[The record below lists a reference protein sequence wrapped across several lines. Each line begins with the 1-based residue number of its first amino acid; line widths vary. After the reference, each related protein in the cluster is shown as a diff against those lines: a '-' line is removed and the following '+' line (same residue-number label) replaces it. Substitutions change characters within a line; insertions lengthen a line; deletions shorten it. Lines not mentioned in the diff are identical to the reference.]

1 MANSV
6 TPYVKRT
13 SFSEAIQKAL
23 PIIAQRQ
30 AQNRALDAQQARL
43 EQQQAQFQETMQLRQ
58 DQESRQNAKFIYDVQ
73 KAQQKSDKEA
83 RSSLSTPNNIGVL
96 NAGEA
101 SVYKIANEVFSEDA
115 EQLPA
120 MISELAVLSPL
131 FNNSHE
137 ITAKKQAEFESYTFG
152 EDAMGNGLKW
162 TGTQADLEAQNKLVD
177 NGGFDL
183 SSLEWDAE
191 QGKFVADYLDYGLNQ
206 DGSPKRLNIRGPI
219 QDAPFYG
226 ANAQVNM
233 YNKATY
239 SEKMAEMNSASYF
252 MTLDDYISNLNS
264 NPDLNKDQR
273 IESFKS
279 FLTTSFRNKNTL
291 DEDGS
296 EAYNTMLVN
305 FRDKTYPKNPT
316 QQLTPE
322 EEDQA
327 VKEGIDEISGLYNPT
342 ISDSER
348 LLGVSD
354 FYDKKVKGIYASIVK
369 LNLPVDEAEAEFSK
383 RVNSLVLND
392 ISKESV
398 SFRNFSK
405 DSWEEE
411 NQGIPW
417 NEEAKQSANEDQI
430 NAVIEF
436 APPFQEPEVKEPK
449 LNQGRKP
456 TQTEIKQSQ
465 SASAVLESGIETS
478 RVNVSDFDPQL
489 FATSG
494 VDAGEVLDNIIV
506 TDFEFPT
513 LSVKF
518 DLSNYLTDS
527 YTREKGRQAKIQ
539 KGDPKIGKEINP
551 QFNRPYQV
559 DDYYEIPGDYREVQ
573 ETPKK
578 ISPFID
584 DSGNK
589 IIMLHGF
596 TDKNIPPVFVNVS
609 NAASKNRIDQLLS
622 SPYGN
627 KVTVDE
633 MFRIHGE
640 NVLK

>member
-30 AQNRALDAQQARL
+30 AQNRALKAQQARL
-43 EQQQAQFQETMQLRQ
+43 DQQQAQFQETMQLRQ
-58 DQESRQNAKFIYDVQ
+58 AQEGRQNAKLVYDVQ
-73 KAQQKSDKEA
+73 QAQNKADKEA
-83 RSSLSTPNNIGVL
+83 RSSLATPDNIGVL

-101 SVYKIANEVFSEDA
+101 RIYELANEVFSEDP

-120 MISELAVLSPL
+120 VINELARLSPL
-131 FNNSHE
+131 FKNSHE
-137 ITAKKQAEFESYTFG
+137 ITDQKRAEFEGYTFG
-152 EDAMGNGLKW
+152 EETMGNGLKW
-162 TGTQADLEAQNKLVD
+162 TGTQADLEAQNKLVE
-177 NGGFDL
+177 NGGFDPNT
-183 SSLEWDAE
+183 LEWDA
-191 QGKFVADYLDYGLNQ
+191 QTGKFVGDYFDYGLDK
-206 DGSPKRLNIRGPI
+206 DGNPKRLNMKGPI
-219 QDAPFYG
+219 QEAPFYG
-226 ANAQVNM
+226 TNAQVNM
-233 YNKATY
+233 YNKASN
-239 SEKMAEMNSASYF
+239 SEEMAEMNSASYF

-264 NPDLNKDQR
+264 NTDLNKQQR
-273 IESFKS
+273 RDSFES

-291 DEDGS
+291 DEDGKQ
-296 EAYNTMLVN
+296 AYNTMLVN
-305 FRDKTYPKNPT
+305 YRDKTYPKNPD
-316 QQLTPE
+316 QQLTPQ

-327 VKEGIDEISGLYNPT
+327 VMEGIEEISGLYNPT

-354 FYDKKVKGIYASIVK
+354 FYDKKVKGIYRSIVD
-369 LNLPVDEAEAEFSK
+369 LDLPVEEAEAEFAK
-383 RVNSLVLND
+383 RVNSLVFND
-392 ISKESV
+392 ISKESEN
-398 SFRNFSK
+398 FRNFAK
-405 DSWEEE
+405 DSWEQE
-411 NQGIPW
+411 NAGLDYDD
-417 NEEAKQSANEDQI
+417 EAKQSANEDQV
-430 NAVIEF
+430 NAIIAF
-436 APPFQEPEVKEPK
+436 APPFQEPEVEEPK
-449 LNQGRKP
+449 VSQGRKP
-456 TQTEIKQSQ
+456 TQTEIKQAQ
-465 SASAVLESGIETS
+465 AASAVLESGIEAS
-478 RVNVSDFDPQL
+478 SINVSEFDPEL
-489 FATSG
+489 FRLAG
-494 VDAGEVLDNIIV
+494 VDAGEVLDNITV
-506 TDFEFPT
+506 TNFEFPT
-513 LSVKF
+513 LSVGF
-518 DLSNYLTDS
+518 DLSNYLSDQ
-527 YTREKGRQAKIQ
+527 YLREEGRQARMQ
-539 KGDPKIGKEINP
+539 KGDPRIGVEMNP
-551 QFNRPYQV
+551 ILNRPYRV
-559 DDYYEIPGDYREVQ
+559 DDYYEIPGDYKEVQ